1 MKTLKQLTCLIGL
14 LILSGCG
21 FELQNTGNLNEKIDS
36 VYIQTIDPYSSFFRS
51 IKDALRNNGVMI
63 SDKRDE
69 ASYVLVIKEDISS
82 DRILS
87 ISAKNTPM
95 EYEIAYQVVWS
106 LFKGNQEIISDIK
119 HIETQDYSFD
129 QNQLLGKRKEAEYL
143 NDSLAAKISKGV
155 LLKLGSI

>member
-36 VYIQTIDPYSSFFRS
+36 VYIQTLDPYSSFFRS

-87 ISAKNTPM
+87 ISAKN
-95 EYEIAYQVVWS
+95 W
-106 LFKGNQEIISDIK
+106 
-119 HIETQDYSFD
+119 H
-129 QNQLLGKRKEAEYL
+129 
-143 NDSLAAKISKGV
+143 
-155 LLKLGSI
+155 

>member
-1 MKTLKQLTCLIGL
+1 MKTLKKLTCLIGL

-36 VYIQTIDPYSSFFRS
+36 VYIQTLDPYSSFFRS

-63 SDKRDE
+63 SDKRE
-69 ASYVLVIKEDISS
+69 ETSYVLVIKEDISS

-106 LFKGNQEIISDIK
+106 LFKGNQYIISDKK
-119 HIETQDYSFD
+119 HIEIKDYSFD

-155 LLKLGSI
+155 LLKLCSI

>member
-1 MKTLKQLTCLIGL
+1 MKTLKPLTCLIGL

-36 VYIQTIDPYSSFFRS
+36 VYIQTLDPYSSFFRS

-95 EYEIAYQVVWS
+95 EYELAYQVVWS

>member
-129 QNQLLGKRKEAEYL
+129 QNQLLGKRKEAEY
-143 NDSLAAKISKGV
+143 
-155 LLKLGSI
+155 

>member
-36 VYIQTIDPYSSFFRS
+36 VYIQTLDPYSSFFRS

-106 LFKGNQEIISDIK
+106 LFKGNQEIISDTK

-129 QNQLLGKRKEAEYL
+129 QNRLLGKRKEAEYL
-143 NDSLAAKISKGV
+143 NDSLAEKISNGV

>member
-51 IKDALRNNGVMI
+51 IKDSLRNNGVMI

-95 EYEIAYQVVWS
+95 EYEVAYQVVWS
-106 LFKGNQEIISDIK
+106 LFKGNQEIILDTK

>member
-36 VYIQTIDPYSSFFRS
+36 VYIQTLDPYSSFFRS

-155 LLKLGSI
+155 LLKLGSV

>member
-1 MKTLKQLTCLIGL
+1 MKTLKLLTCLIGL

-106 LFKGNQEIISDIK
+106 LFKGNQEIISDAK

>member
-51 IKDALRNNGVMI
+51 IKDSLRNNGVMI
-63 SDKRDE
+63 SDKRDD

-106 LFKGNQEIISDIK
+106 LFKGKQEIISDTK

-143 NDSLAAKISKGV
+143 NESLAAKISNGV

>member
-21 FELQNTGNLNEKIDS
+21 FELQNIGNLNEKIDS
-36 VYIQTIDPYSSFFRS
+36 VYIQTLDPYSSFFRS
-51 IKDALRNNGVMI
+51 VKDALRNNGVMI
-63 SDKRDE
+63 SDKRDQ

-143 NDSLAAKISKGV
+143 NDSLAEKISKGV

>member
-36 VYIQTIDPYSSFFRS
+36 VYIQTLDPYSSFFRS

-95 EYEIAYQVVWS
+95 EYELAYQVVWS

>member
-63 SDKRDE
+63 SDKREE

-106 LFKGNQEIISDIK
+106 LFKGKQEIISDTK

-143 NDSLAAKISKGV
+143 NESLAAKISNGV

>member
-36 VYIQTIDPYSSFFRS
+36 IYIQTVDPYSSFYRS
-51 IKDALRNNGVMI
+51 IKDSLRNNGVMI

-106 LFKGNQEIISDIK
+106 LFKGNQEIISDTK
-119 HIETQDYSFD
+119 HIEIQDYSFD
-129 QNQLLGKRKEAEYL
+129 QNRLLGKRKEAEYL
-143 NDSLAAKISKGV
+143 NDSLAAKISNGV

>member
-21 FELQNTGNLNEKIDS
+21 FELQTTGNLNEKIDS

-51 IKDALRNNGVMI
+51 VKDALRNNGVMI
-63 SDKRDE
+63 SDKRDQ
-69 ASYVLVIKEDISS
+69 ASSVLVIKEDISS

-106 LFKGNQEIISDIK
+106 LFKGNQEIISDTK

>member
-51 IKDALRNNGVMI
+51 IKDSLRNNGVMI

-69 ASYVLVIKEDISS
+69 ASYVLIIKEDISS

-95 EYEIAYQVVWS
+95 EYELAYQVVWS

-129 QNQLLGKRKEAEYL
+129 QTQLLGKRKEAEYL
-143 NDSLAAKISKGV
+143 NDSLAEKISNGV

>member
-51 IKDALRNNGVMI
+51 IKDSLRNSGVMI

-69 ASYVLVIKEDISS
+69 ASYVLVIKQDISS

-106 LFKGNQEIISDIK
+106 LFKGNQEIISDTK

-143 NDSLAAKISKGV
+143 KESLAEKISNGV

>member
-51 IKDALRNNGVMI
+51 IKDSLRNSGVMI

-69 ASYVLVIKEDISS
+69 ASYVLVIKQDISS

-143 NDSLAAKISKGV
+143 NDSLAEKISNGV

>member
-36 VYIQTIDPYSSFFRS
+36 VYIQTLDPYSSFFRS

-69 ASYVLVIKEDISS
+69 ASYVLVIKQDISS

-143 NDSLAAKISKGV
+143 NDSLAEKISNGV

>member
-36 VYIQTIDPYSSFFRS
+36 VYIQTLDPYSSFFRS

-95 EYEIAYQVVWS
+95 EYELAYQVVWS

-143 NDSLAAKISKGV
+143 NDSLAAKISNGV

>member
-1 MKTLKQLTCLIGL
+1 
-14 LILSGCG
+14 
-21 FELQNTGNLNEKIDS
+21 
-36 VYIQTIDPYSSFFRS
+36 
-51 IKDALRNNGVMI
+51 MI

-106 LFKGNQEIISDIK
+106 VFKGKQEIISDTK

-143 NDSLAAKISKGV
+143 NDSLAAKISNGV

>member
-1 MKTLKQLTCLIGL
+1 MKTLKPLTCLIGL

-51 IKDALRNNGVMI
+51 IKDSLRNNGVMI

>member
-63 SDKRDE
+63 SDKREE

-143 NDSLAAKISKGV
+143 NDSLAEKISNGV

>member
-36 VYIQTIDPYSSFFRS
+36 VYIQTVDTYSSFYRS
-51 IKDALRNNGVMI
+51 IKDSLRNNGVMI

-87 ISAKNTPM
+87 ISAKNIPM

-106 LFKGNQEIISDIK
+106 LFKGNQEIISDTK
-119 HIETQDYSFD
+119 NIETQDYSFD

-143 NDSLAAKISKGV
+143 NDSLAAKISNGV

>member
-1 MKTLKQLTCLIGL
+1 MKTLKHLTCLIGL

-51 IKDALRNNGVMI
+51 IEDSLRNSGVMI

-69 ASYVLVIKEDISS
+69 ASYVLVIKQDISS

-143 NDSLAAKISKGV
+143 NDSLAEKISNGV

>member
-51 IKDALRNNGVMI
+51 IKDSLRNSGVMI

-69 ASYVLVIKEDISS
+69 ASYVLVIKQDISS

-143 NDSLAAKISKGV
+143 NDSLAAKISNGV

>member
-51 IKDALRNNGVMI
+51 IKDSLRNSGVMI

-69 ASYVLVIKEDISS
+69 ASYVLVIKQDISS

>member
-51 IKDALRNNGVMI
+51 IKDSLRNNGVMI

-106 LFKGNQEIISDIK
+106 LFKGNQEIISDTK
-119 HIETQDYSFD
+119 NIETQDYSFD

-143 NDSLAAKISKGV
+143 NDSLAAKISNGV

>member
-1 MKTLKQLTCLIGL
+1 
-14 LILSGCG
+14 
-21 FELQNTGNLNEKIDS
+21 
-36 VYIQTIDPYSSFFRS
+36 
-51 IKDALRNNGVMI
+51 MI

-69 ASYVLVIKEDISS
+69 ASYVLVIKQDISS

-143 NDSLAAKISKGV
+143 NDSLAEKISNGV

>member
-14 LILSGCG
+14 LILSSCG

-36 VYIQTIDPYSSFFRS
+36 VYIQTVDPYSSFFRS
-51 IKDALRNNGVMI
+51 IKDSLRNNGVMI

-69 ASYVLVIKEDISS
+69 ASYILIIKEDISS

-87 ISAKNTPM
+87 ISATNTPM

-143 NDSLAAKISKGV
+143 NDSLAEKISNGV

>member
-1 MKTLKQLTCLIGL
+1 MKTLKQLTCLIGF
-14 LILSGCG
+14 LILSSCG

-36 VYIQTIDPYSSFFRS
+36 VYIQTVDPYSSFFRS
-51 IKDALRNNGVMI
+51 IKDSLRNNGVMI

-69 ASYVLVIKEDISS
+69 ASYILIIKEDISS

-87 ISAKNTPM
+87 ISATNTPM

-143 NDSLAAKISKGV
+143 NDSLAEKISKGV

>member
-1 MKTLKQLTCLIGL
+1 MKTLRQLPCLIGL

-21 FELQNTGNLNEKIDS
+21 FELQNIGNLNEKIDS
-36 VYIQTIDPYSSFFRS
+36 VYIQTLDPYSSFFRS

-63 SDKRDE
+63 SNKRDQ

-106 LFKGNQEIISDIK
+106 LFKGNQEIISDTK

>member
-1 MKTLKQLTCLIGL
+1 MKTLKQLTCLIGF
-14 LILSGCG
+14 LILSSCG

-36 VYIQTIDPYSSFFRS
+36 VYIQTVDPYSSFFRS
-51 IKDALRNNGVMI
+51 IKDSLRNNGVMI

-69 ASYVLVIKEDISS
+69 ASYVLIIKEDISS

-87 ISAKNTPM
+87 ISATNTPM

-143 NDSLAAKISKGV
+143 NDSLAEKISNGV

>member
-1 MKTLKQLTCLIGL
+1 MKTLKPLTCLIGL

-51 IKDALRNNGVMI
+51 IKDSLRNSGVMI

-69 ASYVLVIKEDISS
+69 ASYVLVIKQDISS

-87 ISAKNTPM
+87 ISAKITPM

-106 LFKGNQEIISDIK
+106 LFKGNQEIISDTK

-143 NDSLAAKISKGV
+143 NDSLAEKISNGV

>member
-36 VYIQTIDPYSSFFRS
+36 VYIQTLD
-51 IKDALRNNGVMI
+51 
-63 SDKRDE
+63 
-69 ASYVLVIKEDISS
+69 
-82 DRILS
+82 
-87 ISAKNTPM
+87 TPM
-95 EYEIAYQVVWS
+95 EYELAYQVVWS
-106 LFKGNQEIISDIK
+106 LFKGNQEIISDTK

>member
-1 MKTLKQLTCLIGL
+1 MKTLKQLTCLIGF
-14 LILSGCG
+14 LILSSCG

-36 VYIQTIDPYSSFFRS
+36 VYIQTVDPYSSFFRS
-51 IKDALRNNGVMI
+51 IKDSLRNNGVMI

-69 ASYVLVIKEDISS
+69 ASYILIIKEDISS

-87 ISAKNTPM
+87 ISATNTPM

-143 NDSLAAKISKGV
+143 NDSLAEKISNGV

>member
-1 MKTLKQLTCLIGL
+1 MKTLKQLTCLIGF
-14 LILSGCG
+14 LILSSCG

-36 VYIQTIDPYSSFFRS
+36 VYIQTVDPYSSFFRS
-51 IKDALRNNGVMI
+51 IKDSLRNNGVII

-69 ASYVLVIKEDISS
+69 ASYILIIKEDISS

-87 ISAKNTPM
+87 ISATNTPM

-143 NDSLAAKISKGV
+143 NDSLAEKISNGV